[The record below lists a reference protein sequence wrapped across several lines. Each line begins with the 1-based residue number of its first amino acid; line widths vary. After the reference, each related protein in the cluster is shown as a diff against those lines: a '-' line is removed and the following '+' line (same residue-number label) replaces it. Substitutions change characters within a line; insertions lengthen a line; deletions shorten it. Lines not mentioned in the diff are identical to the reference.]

1 MNQLLLDLAQ
11 PPPPALENFA
21 PGRNG
26 ELLALLA
33 AWLHGTATERC
44 VYLWGAPGSGKS
56 HLLRAVAAAVA
67 ARGEVSIY
75 VATKATLGQYLSSP
89 AAWLAVD
96 DVQLLGAEG
105 EAALFTLL
113 NRAAHGDLR
122 LLMAGPIAPAGLPVR
137 PDVRT
142 RIGAGL
148 VFQVQP
154 LSDVDKVDA
163 LCGHARARGFE
174 LAREIAEYLLR
185 HGRRDLPWLMAVLDA
200 LDRYSLQAQR
210 PITLPLVR
218 EVLQS
223 AVDRAG

>member
-1 MNQLLLDLAQ
+1 
-11 PPPPALENFA
+11 
-21 PGRNG
+21 
-26 ELLALLA
+26 
-33 AWLHGTATERC
+33 
-44 VYLWGAPGSGKS
+44 
-56 HLLRAVAAAVA
+56 
-67 ARGEVSIY
+67 
-75 VATKATLGQYLSSP
+75 
-89 AAWLAVD
+89 VD

-185 HGRRDLPWLMAVLDA
+185 HGRRDLPWLVAVLDA

-223 AVDRAG
+223 PVDRAG